1 MWNRPSVRTL
11 SAALFSVLMLSACAA
26 TSANTSASATTAA
39 IVPSKKAQGNE
50 PFWQV
55 QLFPTLCRD
64 TMSGMVYPESATL
77 TFNGEKHS
85 GCAGDPLT
93 VLAGTE
99 WQVKSIRG
107 RVLPDTVKVTMSID
121 EERVYGTSGCNRYFG
136 SYQLT
141 GEGLSF
147 GQIAG
152 TLMACIDE
160 KASQAEREF
169 LPALGDVRR
178 FDIGAKGELMLYDE
192 NGVIITATKP

>member
-1 MWNRPSVRTL
+1 MWNSSSVRTL

-26 TSANTSASATTAA
+26 TSANTSTASAAT
-39 IVPSKKAQGNE
+39 VPSKKAQGNE

-55 QLFPTLCRD
+55 QIFPTLCRD

-85 GCAGDPLT
+85 GCAGEPLT

-107 RVLPDTVKVTMSID
+107 QAVPNSVQVTLSLD

-136 SYQLT
+136 AIQLT

-152 TLMACIDE
+152 TRMACLNDQVSE
-160 KASQAEREF
+160 TEWSF
-169 LPALGDVRR
+169 LSALADVRR
-178 FDIGAKGELMLYDE
+178 FDIGAKGELMLFDE